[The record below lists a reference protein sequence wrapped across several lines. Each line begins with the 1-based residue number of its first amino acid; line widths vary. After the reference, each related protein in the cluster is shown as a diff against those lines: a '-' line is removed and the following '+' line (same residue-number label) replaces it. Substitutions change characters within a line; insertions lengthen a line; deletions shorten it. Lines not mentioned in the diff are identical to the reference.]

1 MLQNLYQTTARPR
14 YFKVRTSTHPARARE
29 SHITPHSTQLPP
41 PSPRPPNAAATTMS
55 VSTSEASDN
64 DDFSQYAPGHMP
76 MPDFEALARDIQN
89 RASRRVG
96 AATTE
101 TRHFREFFG
110 TSVLVIEKTWGLLER
125 DSLLPEGGRPKHLL
139 WALHFMKVYPK
150 QNPRVFG
157 SRRVCRRRQPK
168 DPPQVGL
175 GVYRRRRQPG
185 RRGGE

>member
-1 MLQNLYQTTARPR
+1 
-14 YFKVRTSTHPARARE
+14 
-29 SHITPHSTQLPP
+29 
-41 PSPRPPNAAATTMS
+41 MS